1 MVGWAN
7 LKRKREIQE
16 SNGELDMNAPKWAS
30 IVPRLQSDL
39 KALMELTCFE
49 DPPRI
54 PVRPTNSKATYIVGD
69 ASGSGFGS
77 SSWIAG
83 EEKIEATYGAWTRK

>member
-1 MVGWAN
+1 MAFN
-7 LKRKREIQE
+7 SIE
-16 SNGELDMNAPKWAS
+16 STRSQRGNAHQDGNAPKWVD
-30 IVPRLQSDL
+30 IVPQLKSDL
-39 KALMELTCFE
+39 EALMEFTCFE

-54 PVRPTNSKATYIVGD
+54 PVRPTISEATYIVGD

-83 EEKIEATYGAWTRK
+83 EEKIGATYGA